1 MKIVRLTT
9 TDRNALFDN
18 EFQSGLTLKP
28 NSKIALQNLVCE
40 SVNNTLTIAEGN
52 DTVEYQLKDGD
63 VNQIKLTHGNFSK
76 SNVNDLFADFQKK
89 LNANL
94 QNVANELGVEWKVR
108 ENNQQK
114 VSIQYKRGTYSN
126 FKDSW
131 VLNNTQTGSNNFRST
146 SASDTATNENNMFLT
161 KIMCRG
167 SGIFR
172 AKIKTLTNSGG
183 PDANQGMFI
192 GLTGTNPNGKTIISD
207 SDLVVGLHARTTT
220 SGYVKIVNGVRTVIG
235 TNPSVDDI
243 MELGIEEGKLICRLY
258 NTSTPNY
265 PGSVLFEETYD
276 GVSNYY
282 PVIVFRGQETNAIL
296 NPVAF
301 IETPFEPTTI
311 EENLIE
317 DLGVSAIPTPSP
329 NPSKNFLEFKGVSL
343 SQFLGFNNL
352 RIPVSG
358 TIFKNEVDYIANVKF
373 EPTDISDTFLIEAL
387 NLKLDSYDG
396 FSSERRNIL
405 SVIPASDETNR
416 ILYDSS
422 YPVFID
428 LNNRNDIE
436 VRNLRF
442 RLLKND
448 LSPITIRG
456 LAIMTILIEDGN

>member
-9 TDRNALFDN
+9 TDNNALFDN

-40 SVNNTLTIAEGN
+40 SVNNTLTINEGN
-52 DTVEYQLKDGD
+52 DKIEYQLKDAD
-63 VNQIKLTHGNFSK
+63 LNEIKLTHGNFSK
-76 SNVNDLFADFQKK
+76 SNVDNLFSDIQKK

-94 QNVANELGVEWKVR
+94 QNVANELGVEWKVE
-108 ENNQQK
+108 ENQDQK

-131 VLNNTQTGSNNFRST
+131 VLNNTTTGSNNFRST
-146 SASDTATNENNMFLT
+146 SGSDTGTNENNMFLT

-172 AKIKTLTNSGG
+172 AKIKTLNASVS
-183 PDANQGMFI
+183 PDDSQGMII
-192 GLTGTNPNGKTIISD
+192 GLVSTNPDGKTIIPD
-207 SDLVVGLHARTTT
+207 SDIKFGLHARTTT
-220 SGYVKIVNGVRTVIG
+220 SPYVKIVDGVRTVLG
-235 TNPSVDDI
+235 TNPTVNDV
-243 MELGIEEGKLICRLY
+243 MELGIEEGKLVCRIY
-258 NTSTPNY
+258 NTTTPNY
-265 PGSVLFEETYD
+265 PGTVLFEETYN
-276 GVSNYY
+276 GTSNYY
-282 PVIVFRGQETNAIL
+282 PLLVFRGQETNTVL

-301 IETPFEPTTI
+301 METPFNPTTI
-311 EENLIE
+311 EDNLIE

-329 NPSKNFLEFKGVSL
+329 QPSKNFLEFKGVSL
-343 SQFLGFNNL
+343 SRFLGFDNL

-358 TIFKNEVDYIANVKF
+358 TIFKNEVDYVADNNF

-436 VRNLRF
+436 LRNLRF

-456 LAIMTILIEDGN
+456 LAIMTILIQDGN

>member
-9 TDRNALFDN
+9 TDNNALFDN

-40 SVNNTLTIAEGN
+40 SVNNTLSINEGN
-52 DTVEYQLKDGD
+52 DKIEYQLKDAD
-63 VNQIKLTHGNFSK
+63 LNEIKLTHGNFSK
-76 SNVNDLFADFQKK
+76 SNVNSLFSDIQKK
-89 LNANL
+89 MNANL
-94 QNVANELGVEWKVR
+94 QNVANELGVEWKVE
-108 ENNQQK
+108 ENQDQK
-114 VSIQYKRGTYSN
+114 VSIQYKRGTYSR

-131 VLNNTQTGSNNFRST
+131 VLNNTTTGSNNFRST
-146 SASDTATNENNMFLT
+146 SGSDTATNENNMYLT

-172 AKIKTLTNSGG
+172 ANIKTLISSAS
-183 PDANQGMFI
+183 PDDNQGFI
-192 GLTGTNPNGKTIISD
+192 MGLVSTNPDGKTIIPD
-207 SDLVVGLHARTTT
+207 SDVKFGLHARTTT
-220 SGYVKIVNGVRTVIG
+220 SGYVKIVDGVRTVLA
-235 TNPSVDDI
+235 TNPTVNDI
-243 MELGIEEGKLICRLY
+243 TELAIEEGKLVCRIY
-258 NTSTPNY
+258 NTTTPNY
-265 PGSVLFEETYD
+265 PGTVLFEETYN
-276 GVSNYY
+276 GTSNYY
-282 PVIVFRGQETNAIL
+282 PLLVFRGQETNAIIDTS
-296 NPVAF
+296 F

-311 EENLIE
+311 ENNLIE
-317 DLGVSAIPTPSP
+317 DFGVSIPIPAP
-329 NPSKNFLEFKGVSL
+329 QPSKNFLEFKGVSL
-343 SQFLGFNNL
+343 ARFLGFNNL

-405 SVIPASDETNR
+405 SVVPASDETNR

-436 VRNLRF
+436 LRNLRF

-456 LAIMTILIEDGN
+456 LAIMTILIQDGN

>member
-9 TDRNALFDN
+9 TDNNALFDN

-40 SVNNTLTIAEGN
+40 SVNNTLSINEGN
-52 DTVEYQLKDGD
+52 DKIEYQLKDAD
-63 VNQIKLTHGNFSK
+63 LNEIKLTHGNFSK
-76 SNVNDLFADFQKK
+76 SNVNSLFSDIQKK
-89 LNANL
+89 MNANL
-94 QNVANELGVEWKVR
+94 QNVANELGVEWKVE
-108 ENNQQK
+108 ENQDQK
-114 VSIQYKRGTYSN
+114 VSIQYKRGTYSR

-131 VLNNTQTGSNNFRST
+131 VLNNTTTGSNNFRST
-146 SASDTATNENNMFLT
+146 SGSDTATNENNMYLT

-172 AKIKTLTNSGG
+172 ANIKTLNSSAS
-183 PDANQGMFI
+183 PDDNQGFI
-192 GLTGTNPNGKTIISD
+192 MGLVSTNPDGKTIIPD
-207 SDLVVGLHARTTT
+207 SDVKFGLHARTTT
-220 SGYVKIVNGVRTVIG
+220 SGYVKIVDGVRTVLA
-235 TNPSVDDI
+235 TNPTVNDI
-243 MELGIEEGKLICRLY
+243 TELAIEEGKLVCRIY
-258 NTSTPNY
+258 NTTTPNY
-265 PGSVLFEETYD
+265 PGTVLFEETYN
-276 GVSNYY
+276 GTSNYY
-282 PVIVFRGQETNAIL
+282 PLLVFRGQETNAIIDTS
-296 NPVAF
+296 F

-311 EENLIE
+311 ENNLIE
-317 DLGVSAIPTPSP
+317 DFGVSIPIPAP
-329 NPSKNFLEFKGVSL
+329 QPSKNFLEFKGVSL
-343 SQFLGFNNL
+343 ARFLGFNNL

-405 SVIPASDETNR
+405 SVVPASDETNR

-436 VRNLRF
+436 LRNLRF

-456 LAIMTILIEDGN
+456 LAIMTILIQDGN

>member
-9 TDRNALFDN
+9 TDNNALFDN

-40 SVNNTLTIAEGN
+40 SVNNTLTINEGN
-52 DTVEYQLKDGD
+52 DKIEYEIKDGD
-63 VNQIKLTHGNFSK
+63 LNEVKLTHGNFSK
-76 SNVNDLFADFQKK
+76 SNVNDLFSDFQKK

-94 QNVANELGVEWKVR
+94 QNVANELGVEWKV
-108 ENNQQK
+108 EVNQDQK

-126 FKDSW
+126 FKNNW

-146 SASDTATNENNMFLT
+146 SGSDTPSNENNMYLT

-172 AKIKTLTNSGG
+172 AKIKTLIDSGG
-183 PDANQGMFI
+183 GAGEQGMVI
-192 GLTGTNPNGKTIISD
+192 GLTGTNPDGKTIILD
-207 SDLVVGLHARTTT
+207 SDLKFGLHARTTT
-220 SGYVKIVNGVRTVIG
+220 TGYGKIVDGVKTIIG
-235 TNPSVDDI
+235 TNPSVNDI
-243 MELGIEEGKLICRLY
+243 MEIGIEEGKLVCRIY
-258 NTSTPNY
+258 NTTTPNY
-265 PGSVLFEETYD
+265 PGTVLFEETYN

-282 PVIVFRGQETNAIL
+282 PVIIFNGQETNAVL

-301 IETPFEPTTI
+301 MESPFDTTTI
-311 EENLIE
+311 EDSLIE
-317 DLGVSAIPTPSP
+317 DLGLSAIPVPSP

-343 SQFLGFNNL
+343 SQFLGFDNL

-358 TIFKNEVDYIANVKF
+358 TLLKSEVDYIADNNF

-436 VRNLRF
+436 LRNLRF